1 MKKLFILSS
10 AILISCAVLLGC
22 TEKVKEKP
30 ETDIVT
36 EPEDLSYAKTP
47 EEMAIRI
54 TESIAGFDE
63 QYILNIF
70 RNFMKEIHLIQ

>member
-1 MKKLFILSS
+1 MKKIFILSS

-63 QYILNIF
+63 QEYIKYF
-70 RNFMKEIHLIQ
+70 PEFY